1 MSQSALEAAATA
13 CGFCAQTMDDLRLEG
28 HNGTTVGI
36 DVCSG
41 CQAFWFDEHESL
53 RLTPASTLKLF
64 ALISDHLS
72 SGRPKLADEARCPR
86 CRARLAATAD
96 RQRATP
102 FRYWRCPRGHGRLMT
117 YFDFLKQK
125 DFIRPLT
132 MNQINELREHLQF
145 VNCSSCGAPIDVGLA
160 SACAQCGSPISMLD
174 MQHAGT
180 LVRELQ
186 RAAEPRAVDPALPLE
201 LARARR
207 QTEALWE
214 ASGLR
219 HEWWHEVGRSG
230 LVETGLAR
238 VARWF
243 RSWIAS

>member
-1 MSQSALEAAATA
+1 MTHSTLEAAETA
-13 CGFCAQTMDDLRLEG
+13 CGFCTQAMDAISLEG

-36 DVCSG
+36 DACPG

-64 ALISDHLS
+64 TLISDHLS
-72 SGRPKLADEARCPR
+72 SGRPKPADGARCPR
-86 CRARLAATAD
+86 CRARLASVAD

-117 YFDFLKQK
+117 FFDFLKQK

-132 MNQINELREHLQF
+132 LNQINELRQHLHS
-145 VNCSSCGAPIDVGLA
+145 VNCSNCGAPIDIASA
-160 SACAQCGSPISMLD
+160 SACDQCGSPIAMLD

-186 RAAEPRAVDPALPLE
+186 RASEPRPIDPALPLE
-201 LARARR
+201 LARVRR

-214 ASGLR
+214 AGGVR
-219 HEWWHEVGRSG
+219 DDWWHDVGRSG

-238 VARWF
+238 VVRWF
-243 RSWIAS
+243 RNWNG